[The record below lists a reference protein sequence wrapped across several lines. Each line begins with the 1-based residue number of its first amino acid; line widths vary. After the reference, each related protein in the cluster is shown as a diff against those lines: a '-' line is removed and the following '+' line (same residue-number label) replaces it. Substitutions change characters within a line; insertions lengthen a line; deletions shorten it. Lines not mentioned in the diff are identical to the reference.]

1 MLDSPIPPCPKH
13 RLKIAFA
20 AAVVCLSLVLSARA
34 DVFELHTG
42 GSVHGLLINKD
53 ESPRK
58 TYVVKTHLGGEV
70 TLAAEQVKKV
80 SPQTAAQVRYD
91 QIRFKATDTVEDQWK
106 LAEWCKDN
114 RLLKER
120 RKHLERIVEL
130 EPNHTGARHGLGYSQ
145 VQGRWVTH
153 DAMMA
158 ENGYQRY
165 KGAWLLPQEIEIK
178 ERTRKDREA
187 RLEWGRKLK
196 RWHQQ
201 IGTNKEAEALAGV
214 KAINDP
220 FAVDAL
226 ARMLNDTKQNSP
238 REVRM
243 LYVEALGRIND
254 DAGMGALVTASL
266 YDPDEEVRLSSLD
279 QILDRKYKPAVKK
292 YVQTLRDKENTMVNR
307 AGYCLGKMNDP
318 DAIAPLIDAL
328 VTVHTFKIQ
337 KGQPGQTQATF
348 GGPNSGGGGGG
359 GFTFGGSGVEIVKQ
373 SFENRGVL
381 EALSAIAGTSFNY
394 DQQAW
399 KKWYAAQHRPASA
412 DTRRDGASTAP

>member
-1 MLDSPIPPCPKH
+1 
-13 RLKIAFA
+13 LKLTLSFLAAFLL
-20 AAVVCLSLVLSARA
+20 VVLPTRA
-34 DVFELHTG
+34 DVFELHSG
-42 GSVHGLLINKD
+42 GSVHGVLVNKD

-91 QIRFKATDTVEDQWK
+91 QIRFKATDTVTDQWK
-106 LAEWCKDN
+106 LAEWCREN

-120 RKHLERIVEL
+120 RKHLERIIEL
-130 EPNHTGARHGLGYSQ
+130 DPNHADARHGLGYSQ

-178 ERTRKDREA
+178 ERTRKEKLA
-187 RLEWGRKLK
+187 RQEWASKLK
-196 RWHQQ
+196 VWHRHL
-201 IGTNKEAEALAGV
+201 GTDKEAEALAGI
-214 KAINDP
+214 KAIDDP
-220 FAVDAL
+220 FAVEAL
-226 ARMLNDTKQNSP
+226 ARMLNDTKQVSP
-238 REVRM
+238 REVRL

-254 DAGMGALVTASL
+254 GAGMGALVTASL

-279 QILDRKYKPAVKK
+279 QILDRQYKPAVKK
-292 YVQTLRDKENTMVNR
+292 YVQTLRDKENLMVNR
-307 AGYCLGKMNDP
+307 AAYCLGKINDP
-318 DAIAPLIDAL
+318 EAVGPLIDAL

-348 GGPNSGGGGGG
+348 GGPTSGGGGGGG
-359 GFTFGGSGVEIVKQ
+359 GFTFGGSGVEIVKK
-373 SFENRGVL
+373 SFENRSVL
-381 EALSAIAGTSFNY
+381 EALVAIAGTSFNF

-399 KKWYAAQHRPASA
+399 KKWYAAQRRPASA
-412 DTRRDGASTAP
+412 DTRRDDAVTTAP